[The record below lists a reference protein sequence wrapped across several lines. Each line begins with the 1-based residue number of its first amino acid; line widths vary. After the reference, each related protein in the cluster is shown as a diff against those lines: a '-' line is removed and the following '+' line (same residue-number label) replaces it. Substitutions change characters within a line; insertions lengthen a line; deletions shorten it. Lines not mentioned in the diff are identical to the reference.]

1 MEKTIDIIKQKRTVP
16 EELKARVKE
25 VNKVKRAIKNA
36 LKEKPKTIPQ
46 LAQETELP
54 QDTITYYLMT
64 MRKFGELETDEIDD
78 MDEYFTYKLTTK
90 K

>member
-25 VNKVKRAIKNA
+25 VNKVKRAIKNT

-46 LAQETELP
+46 IAQETELP
-54 QDTITYYLMT
+54 QDTITN
-64 MRKFGELETDEIDD
+64 
-78 MDEYFTYKLTTK
+78 
-90 K
+90 